1 MTLKNNPVIK
11 TFEHS
16 LPWLIL
22 GILLFFTYIKFFQH
36 PYGFSWGS
44 DGKVFAV
51 FVDQPE
57 SLLIGDQLVQV
68 GALEWTEFQNDL
80 RVTLFDGVGVGE
92 AVPII
97 VDRNG
102 ERLTVLWKLPGVN
115 EGEVW
120 EQLASEWPIAYFFW
134 LAGTLTLLFLRPKDE
149 RWLLLS
155 AFNFLTS
162 IWLAVGGGASGY
174 HIFYSAIIL
183 RVAVW
188 LCIPVYL
195 HFHWVFPRP
204 LGKLPALLVWGIY
217 TISFALA
224 LAQWFQWLPADFYL
238 LGFLIAIVGSIALLI
253 AHAIK
258 QPNVRSELRL
268 LLTTMFFILVPLII
282 LGVVQSYP
290 GTISRLGSLALLPF
304 PLLPFA
310 YLYAAYRRQLGGS
323 EMRINRLISIY
334 FFIILL
340 FTVELPLLATVY
352 NIFATIENML
362 FIGILTTIFT
372 SLISIWV
379 FPNFQN
385 FIERRLLGITL
396 SGQDLPQVYSARIT
410 TSTSLTNLLKL
421 LEDDIFPSLL
431 VTQYAFV
438 RFSGGLG
445 EIILSKNLDKDQLQK
460 EDLELLFTVLN
471 TASSHPNIGGGQ
483 VPDWIRLILPLKLD
497 AELMGAW
504 LLGRRDPDD
513 LYPQAE
519 LPILQSLANQ
529 TTIALSNILHSDR
542 LLHLYANDIERNEQ
556 SRMQLALELHDN
568 VLTQL
573 AILRQNTDETTL
585 SSNFENAYKQVS
597 SHLREIVSDLRP
609 PMLFYG
615 LQMAIKSLEDKV
627 LIRTQG
633 GTKVTMDFQNES
645 YIRYPENVERHIFR
659 IVQQACDNA
668 IQHGKATAIHIN
680 AKIEPH
686 SIWVLVEDNGI
697 GFEAKGKLNLE
708 MLLEDRHFGLAG
720 MMERATFI
728 GASID
733 IDSSPG
739 NGARVQVKWQA
750 DLSNKL

>member
-1 MTLKNNPVIK
+1 MTFQNSSFRKIL
-11 TFEHS
+11 EHS
-16 LPWLIL
+16 LPWLVL
-22 GILLFFTYIKFFQH
+22 GILLFYTYVKFFQH

-57 SLLIGDQLVQV
+57 SLSVGDQLVQV
-68 GALEWTEFQNDL
+68 GTLKWEEFQNDL
-80 RVTLFDGVGVGE
+80 RVTLFDGFNVGE

-97 VDRNG
+97 VERNG

-115 EGEVW
+115 VGEVW

-183 RVAVW
+183 RVTVW

-224 LAQWFQWLPADFYL
+224 LAQWFQWLPADSYL

-258 QPNVRSELRL
+258 QSDVRRELRL
-268 LLTTMFFILVPLII
+268 LLITMFFVLGPLII
-282 LGVVQSYP
+282 LGFVQSYP

-310 YLYAAYRRQLGGS
+310 YLYAAYRRQLGSS

-334 FFIILL
+334 FFIIIL
-340 FTVELPLLATVY
+340 FSVCLPLLAVLY
-352 NIFATIENML
+352 NIFATVENIL
-362 FIGILTTIFT
+362 LIGILTTIFT

-379 FPNFQN
+379 FPNFQS
-385 FIERRLLGITL
+385 FVERRLLGITL
-396 SGQDLPQVYSARIT
+396 SGQDLPQIYSARIT

-421 LEDDIFPSLL
+421 LEDEIFPSLL
-431 VTQYAFV
+431 VNQYAFV
-438 RFSGGLG
+438 RFAGGSG
-445 EIILSKNLDKDQLQK
+445 EILLSKNLDKDQLQK
-460 EDLELLFTVLN
+460 ETLEHLFTVLN
-471 TASSHPNIGGGQ
+471 TESSHPNIGGEQ
-483 VPDWIRLILPLKLD
+483 TLDWIRLILPLKLD

-519 LPILQSLANQ
+519 LSILQSMANQ
-529 TTIALSNILHSDR
+529 TTIALSNILHSNR
-542 LLHLYANDIERNEQ
+542 LLNLYANDIERYEK
-556 SRMQLALELHDN
+556 SRVQLALELHDN

-573 AILRQNTDETTL
+573 AILRLNTDDSTL

-597 SHLREIVSDLRP
+597 TYLREIVSDLRP
-609 PMLFYG
+609 PMLVYG
-615 LQMAIKSLEDKV
+615 LQMAIKSLEDKIT
-627 LIRTQG
+627 IRAQG
-633 GTKVTMDFQNES
+633 VTKVFINFQNENN
-645 YIRYPENVERHIFR
+645 IRYPENVERHIFR
-659 IVQQACDNA
+659 IIQQACDNA
-668 IQHGKATAIHIN
+668 IQHGKATEIHIHAN
-680 AKIEPH
+680 MDMQSVWI
-686 SIWVLVEDNGI
+686 LVEDNGI
-697 GFEAKGKLNLE
+697 GFDSNGKLNLE
-708 MLLEDRHFGLAG
+708 TL
-720 MMERATFI
+720 
-728 GASID
+728 
-733 IDSSPG
+733 
-739 NGARVQVKWQA
+739 
-750 DLSNKL
+750 